1 MICSDD
7 YAELLNKEVFLE
19 LVRDCYAWSAWQYFE
34 VPNKD
39 GDYRE
44 IPGSFNSYSGD
55 FPLWRLSYTI
65 IPYIREK
72 FEHILSAVQQSD
84 RIGCSDDRKR
94 AELAAYDRHD
104 PGAP

>member
-1 MICSDD
+1 MRG
-7 YAELLNKEVFLE
+7 VPG
-19 LVRDCYAWSAWQYFE
+19 SALKCFE

-65 IPYIREK
+65 IPYSREK
-72 FEHILSAVQQSD
+72 FEHIGKVFRIQKPISHIPSNPLNPQSLSFDKGCFLLRIFMEVQHEKQL
-84 RIGCSDDRKR
+84 I
-94 AELAAYDRHD
+94 
-104 PGAP
+104 